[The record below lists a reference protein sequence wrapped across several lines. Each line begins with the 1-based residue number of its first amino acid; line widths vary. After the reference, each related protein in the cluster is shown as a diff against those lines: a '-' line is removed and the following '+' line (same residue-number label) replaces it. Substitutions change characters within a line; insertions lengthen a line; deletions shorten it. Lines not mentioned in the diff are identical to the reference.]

1 MEFSSDLGKLQRLM
15 ASSIAG
21 ISRRQAILETLMISP
36 GDQIIDIGCGGG
48 HLLEHLAKA
57 AGGQGHIYGLDPS
70 KDQVAQA
77 RARCSEFENVTL
89 LNSYADEISLEQN
102 SCNSV
107 TSTQTFEYI
116 ENIDAALT
124 ETTRVLVPG
133 GAFVNISILWDHFKF
148 FGAEEKLND
157 RIHDAFRA
165 HCSHQMLP
173 MELPGKLN
181 QLGYRDIRNK
191 SLAFLITHR
200 DQNSPARY
208 IEETIS
214 LFALKQGVSKSHV
227 EDWRGQL
234 TKAEKEG
241 RFGFTS
247 FPVLTSA
254 FLNL

>member
-1 MEFSSDLGKLQRLM
+1 MEFASDLGKLQRLM
-15 ASSIAG
+15 ASSSAG
-21 ISRRQAILETLMISP
+21 ISRQQAILETLFINA

-57 AGGQGHIYGLDPS
+57 VGKRGHIYGLDPS
-70 KDQVAQA
+70 ADQIAKA
-77 RARCSEFENVTL
+77 RDRCSKFENVTL
-89 LNSYADEISLEQN
+89 LNSYANDINIEQN

-107 TSTQTFEYI
+107 TSTQAFEYI
-116 ENIDAALT
+116 KDVDAALC
-124 ETTRVLVPG
+124 EATRVLVPG

-148 FGAEEKLND
+148 FGAEEPLNN

-173 MELPGKLN
+173 TELPGKLN

-208 IEETIS
+208 TEETVA
-214 LFALKQGVSKSHV
+214 LFALNQGISKIDV
-227 EDWRGQL
+227 LDWRKQL
-234 TKAEKEG
+234 SKAEEDG

-247 FPVLTSA
+247 FPVLTCA
-254 FLNL
+254 FLR